1 MLATTINAMVRAR
14 VKLYNEGAVTKSGKK
29 KYRVHYDSDHKLL
42 GQLNNVYMTR
52 FKDGWIFDEVAGKKK
67 ELFRILNVPLPTC
80 EQVIMSDDQQEDPDE
95 IADIEDIAAETVDP
109 EVVEL

>member
-1 MLATTINAMVRAR
+1 M
-14 VKLYNEGAVTKSGKK
+14 
-29 KYRVHYDSDHKLL
+29 
-42 GQLNNVYMTR
+42 
-52 FKDGWIFDEVAGKKK
+52 AGKKK

-95 IADIEDIAAETVDP
+95 IADIEDIAAETFDP

>member
-1 MLATTINAMVRAR
+1 MNACDIKAMVRAR
-14 VKLYNEGAVTKSGKK
+14 VKLYNERTVTKNGKK

-42 GQLNNVYMTR
+42 GQLNNVYVTR

-80 EQVIMSDDQQEDPDE
+80 EQMIMSDDQQEDPDE
-95 IADIEDIAAETVDP
+95 ITDIEDIAAETLDP